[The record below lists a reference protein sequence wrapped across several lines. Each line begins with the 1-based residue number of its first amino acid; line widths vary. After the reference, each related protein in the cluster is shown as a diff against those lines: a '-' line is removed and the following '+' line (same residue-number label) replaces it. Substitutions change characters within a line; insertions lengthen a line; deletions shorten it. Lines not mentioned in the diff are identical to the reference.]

1 MAGGGGGGGAKGGGG
16 GGGAIGISGGS
27 GTGNAAGG
35 NGGSGI
41 VIIRHASTFDTATT
55 TGSPTVTISGGNTI
69 YTFTGSGTIS
79 WAA

>member
-1 MAGGGGGGGAKGGGG
+1 
-16 GGGAIGISGGS
+16 
-27 GTGNAAGG
+27 
-35 NGGSGI
+35 

-55 TGSPTVTISGGNTI
+55 TGSPTVTTSGGNTI